1 MTCDRCGR
9 DAVFHQRYS
18 GLRLC
23 GEHLS
28 LSLESRAKR
37 VIRARGWIQQGDRIA
52 VGLSGGFC
60 SSSLLRFLSVHFGM
74 RRDLTLVAITV
85 DEGGRDMARVRGIS
99 EGLGIGWKGAAL
111 RDLCG
116 DLPGEPPPGGG
127 DLPSPFSRARD
138 RALVTLAGQVGATRL
153 ALGTSLDDEADS
165 VFLHVIRGEAARLAA
180 SPAEEGEGI
189 LFQRGPYPSRGAPAP
204 PWTGGATSCLL
215 LPGRSWL
222 GPEGPQP
229 PGTAPPPS
237 EPGLPA
243 GPGIP
248 VIRPFSRVPEEEIG
262 LFARLNGIDFIPVE
276 KRSSPGSIGSE
287 AAGMLREYTRRH
299 PSALYSL
306 VNLGEGLAGR
316 RDRGHAPGAHGGGTG
331 HG

>member
-1 MTCDRCGR
+1 MKCDRCGR

-18 GLRLC
+18 GLHLC

-116 DLPGEPPPGGG
+116 DLPGETPPGGG
-127 DLPSPFSRARD
+127 DLPSPSSRARD

-189 LFQRGPYPSRGAPAP
+189 LFQKGPYPSRGAPA
-204 PWTGGATSCLL
+204 
-215 LPGRSWL
+215 
-222 GPEGPQP
+222 P